1 MSTKRLHNSNNTQK
15 LTHSLSPVQ
24 FSLSKQKKKKKYTL
38 TIAWYSVAEWN
49 DKRSKQID
57 SLIRVVTVSY
67 KQWHVCSLSW
77 LVTQHRQCRR
87 RFHLWKKRKNSSK
100 RRRKKNQLNTI
111 WIISVFFFRRRL
123 FPLYDFWAHWNF
135 ALFFEK
141 SEVLFCIRAI
151 WLIIFLMS
159 YEKKKKWNRV
169 MFCYYGFYIFAS
181 FNELLRFVWD
191 HRHWEIEMDFR
202 IWSKYGKKKTV
213 QFC

>member
-1 MSTKRLHNSNNTQK
+1 MHNSNNTQK

-67 KQWHVCSLSW
+67 KQWHVCSLLTCYTTSSMSPS
-77 LVTQHRQCRR
+77 VSFMEEEKKFIKKKTKKKSTQYNLNHF
-87 RFHLWKKRKNSSK
+87 RF
-100 RRRKKNQLNTI
+100 
-111 WIISVFFFRRRL
+111 FFFRRRL

-159 YEKKKKWNRV
+159 YEKKKK
-169 MFCYYGFYIFAS
+169 MKPCYVLLLWILYICVVQWIAEICMRPSSLRDRNGFSHLIQ
-181 FNELLRFVWD
+181 
-191 HRHWEIEMDFR
+191 
-202 IWSKYGKKKTV
+202 IW
-213 QFC
+213 